1 MTEDAEERTR
11 NYLHSTEQSL
21 RRLKTKELP
30 ATVSEDKVRYV
41 LDLIKGYSKDA
52 KHYLENKK
60 PITSLAC
67 IAYAEGLLDALKF
80 LGLADA

>member
-1 MTEDAEERTR
+1 MIEDAEERTR
-11 NYLHSTEQSL
+11 NYLNSTEQSL
-21 RRLKTKELP
+21 RRLRTKELP
-30 ATVSEDKVRYV
+30 AAVSEDKVRYV